1 MWLLCCC
8 CVIHSPVDF
17 IPLSNNWDHQ
27 QHQQQSSE
35 FHTQWMEASLLFLS
49 LPCWMTWWRK
59 HCFLCDLLSIHG
71 CRHEWKYAAFLPFY
85 VSGSWFPSH
94 WSSALWGHSCI
105 FYLCF
110 DLILTSDRHLQSTP
124 ASTLDISTS
133 FTLWTLVSNHINVC
147 FLTEWGWYCDLHKG
161 YLYVSLWD

>member
-1 MWLLCCC
+1 MHKYGCPASVLSTLLLRPPTAPAAKLW
-8 CVIHSPVDF
+8 ISHSVNVSF
-17 IPLSNNWDHQ
+17 FAVPLIAIWI
-27 QHQQQSSE
+27 
-35 FHTQWMEASLLFLS
+35 
-49 LPCWMTWWRK
+49 TWWCK
-59 HCFLCDLLSIHG
+59 HSFLCDLLSIHG

-147 FLTEWGWYCDLHKG
+147 FSSDRMEM
-161 YLYVSLWD
+161 VLWFT